1 MNAVVSEE
9 KSAKTDMAKII
20 YVLYLASILI
30 GVTAIVGVVL
40 AYVYKD
46 EAPEWLKTHYQ
57 FQIRTFWIM
66 LLYAVICG
74 ILCLILIGFLLYL
87 VLLVWWIVRC
97 VKGLSALDRKAA
109 YPNPTGWGF

>member
-1 MNAVVSEE
+1 MNAVVSE

-20 YVLYLASILI
+20 YVLYLASILFGI
-30 GVTAIVGVVL
+30 TAIIGVVL

-46 EAPEWLKTHYQ
+46 EAPEWLQTHYQ

-66 LLYAVICG
+66 LLYAIICG
-74 ILCLILIGFLLYL
+74 VLTLILIGILLYL

-97 VKGLSALDRKAA
+97 VKGLSALDRKVA